1 MGLLQ
6 KLRLL
11 NCKNLLAV
19 VENKI
24 TTGEVIT
31 MGALAFT
38 PFDDTIIVVSLENL
52 NIVEIIP
59 KKEKVRT
66 PAIGGVIEWRP
77 AVLEDLLNQGRKFY
91 LPLPFP
97 YFSSKMICSDGFCV
111 KEPKNS
117 AKIED
122 LEVMSADPTRVKKE
136 KENGVLRVTNFSEYS
151 FAILMKDKDE
161 IISVPP
167 MYVLSIMPNTCWV
180 NEESGK
186 TYCYE
191 I

>member
-1 MGLLQ
+1 
-6 KLRLL
+6 
-11 NCKNLLAV
+11 
-19 VENKI
+19 
-24 TTGEVIT
+24 

-59 KKEKVRT
+59 KKEKVKS
-66 PAIGGVIEWRP
+66 PAKDNFVEWRP
-77 AVLEDLLNQGRKFY
+77 AVLEDLLHQGRKFY
-91 LPLPFP
+91 FPLPFS

-111 KEPKNS
+111 EEPKN
-117 AKIED
+117 AVKIED
-122 LEVMSADPTRVKKE
+122 LEVMSIESTRIKKE
-136 KENGVLRVTNFSEYS
+136 KENGALKMTNFSEYS

-161 IISVPP
+161 IISIPP
-167 MYVLSIMPNTCWV
+167 KHAIFIMPNSCWV

-191 I
+191 S